1 MKEAKTRLTC
11 GSLLN
16 DSGKRSH
23 QRQRNPRKLVGRV
36 LQVTAEVKMIIK
48 CKVTYF
54 FPLNKAAYVNM
65 LVLHLSMHASGVTT
79 LKLCS
84 SNL

>member
-1 MKEAKTRLTC
+1 MKGAKTRLTC

-23 QRQRNPRKLVGRV
+23 HAREIPRKLVGRV
-36 LQVTAEVKMIIK
+36 WQVTADVKMIIK

-54 FPLNKAAYVNM
+54 FPLSKAAYVNM

-84 SNL
+84 SNP